1 MYDLNPAGKTGTSE
15 SFYDSDN
22 DNISDIKTVTKVF
35 AGFIPYDNPVYS
47 VVVIS
52 PNVSFD
58 NPQISYTSNVN
69 RHITR
74 AITDFLF
81 EI

>member
-1 MYDLNPAGKTGTSE
+1 MMTE
-15 SFYDSDN
+15 SDV
-22 DNISDIKTVTKVF
+22 KTVTKVF
-35 AGFIPYDNPVYS
+35 AGFIPYDNPKYS

-52 PNVSFD
+52 PHISYD
-58 NPQISYTSNVN
+58 NPKNSYTSNVN